1 MFLAKL
7 RAKSVE
13 VREEISRGNAS
24 CAEICCKQNKALVS
38 AKLPVGRTL
47 VTLC

>member
-24 CAEICCKQNKALVS
+24 YAEICCKQNKALVS

-47 VTLC
+47 VALC